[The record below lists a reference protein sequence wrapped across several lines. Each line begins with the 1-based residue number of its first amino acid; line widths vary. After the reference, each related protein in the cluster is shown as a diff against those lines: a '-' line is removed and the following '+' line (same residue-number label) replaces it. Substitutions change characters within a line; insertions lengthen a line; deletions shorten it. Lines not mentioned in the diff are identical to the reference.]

1 MNGVRGHLPL
11 LVLPLV
17 GLGAGIWTFVAPW
30 ALGYPGSGAVPWTR
44 SIWSDVIV
52 GAVVAVASAATLV
65 TVLAL
70 MTQAGRR
77 AETGS
82 RSSPDAP

>member
-1 MNGVRGHLPL
+1 
-11 LVLPLV
+11 
-17 GLGAGIWTFVAPW
+17 
-30 ALGYPGSGAVPWTR
+30 
-44 SIWSDVIV
+44 
-52 GAVVAVASAATLV
+52 VASAATVV
-65 TVLAL
+65 TMLAL